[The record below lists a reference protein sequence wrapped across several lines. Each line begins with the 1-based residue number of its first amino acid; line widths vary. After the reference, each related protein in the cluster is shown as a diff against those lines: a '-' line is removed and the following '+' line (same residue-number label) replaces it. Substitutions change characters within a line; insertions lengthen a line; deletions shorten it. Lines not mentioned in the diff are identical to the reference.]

1 MMKVKTLRCSVDAE
15 DYALALEK
23 DQPGS
28 QAQMSRLASGSLWG
42 SRRGSRQNSGAL
54 PESAWR
60 VPALHGLGE
69 STLMAN
75 DMHGVAVEVLSDSS
89 ASPSPRASLQPGACP
104 RCLRTDVRPHTPPV
118 QHPMLTC
125 GHNETYTRQLRLT
138 KQAG

>member
-1 MMKVKTLRCSVDAE
+1 MMKAMTLRCSVDAE
-15 DYALALEK
+15 DYAMALEK

-69 STLMAN
+69 STSMAN
-75 DMHGVAVEVLSDSS
+75 DMHGHAIEVLSDSS

-104 RCLRTDVRPHTPPV
+104 RCVRAHDCAHTPPV
-118 QHPMLTC
+118 QYPMLAC
-125 GHNETYTRQLRLT
+125 CHNGHT
-138 KQAG
+138 